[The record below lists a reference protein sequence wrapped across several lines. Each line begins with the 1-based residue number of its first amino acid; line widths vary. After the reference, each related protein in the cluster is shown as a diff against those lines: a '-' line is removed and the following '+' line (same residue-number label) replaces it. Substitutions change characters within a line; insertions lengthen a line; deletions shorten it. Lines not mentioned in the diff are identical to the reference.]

1 MIKKEF
7 YATRE
12 DGVNLF
18 RTFSTAGKLIM
29 QVETGIIYAEAIDIE
44 GKGFTYEETDTDI
57 DVYADEDSEMT
68 DQTEDIHEKDSNAQ

>member
-1 MIKKEF
+1 MIKKD
-7 YATRE
+7 YYSTRD

-29 QVETGIIYAEAIDIE
+29 QVETGIIYEEAIDIE
-44 GKGFTYEETDTDI
+44 GKGFTYEETDTYI

-68 DQTEDIHEKDSNAQ
+68 DQTEDSHEEDSNAQ